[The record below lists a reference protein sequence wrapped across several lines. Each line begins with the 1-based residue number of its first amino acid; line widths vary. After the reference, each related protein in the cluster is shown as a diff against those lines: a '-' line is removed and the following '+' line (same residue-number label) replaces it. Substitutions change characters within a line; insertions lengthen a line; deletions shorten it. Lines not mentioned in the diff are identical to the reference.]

1 MNDFTKSSRMSC
13 SVFPECIHGFH
24 APVWTTAPNRAGLME
39 DVAYWDGQARR
50 FLRRERVF
58 ERSCGLACMASIVL
72 LCFGLVWP
80 AAFLLLV
87 AGVLAGLAGR
97 AWMDA
102 SAARDFRDWTL
113 RGLGE

>member
-39 DVAYWDGQARR
+39 DVAYWDAEARR

-58 ERSCGLACMASIVL
+58 ERSCGLACMVSVAFL
-72 LCFGLVWP
+72 LCGLVWL
-80 AAFLLLV
+80 AAFPLLA
-87 AGVLAGLAGR
+87 AGVLAGLAGLGWTR
-97 AWMDA
+97 RPRLT
-102 SAARDFRDWTL
+102 SAT
-113 RGLGE
+113 GP

>member
-1 MNDFTKSSRMSC
+1 
-13 SVFPECIHGFH
+13 
-24 APVWTTAPNRAGLME
+24 ME
-39 DVAYWDGQARR
+39 DVAYWDAESRR

-58 ERSCGLACMASIVL
+58 ERSCGIACMVSVIL
-72 LCFGLVWP
+72 LLSGLVWA
-80 AAFLLLV
+80 AAFPLLA

-102 SAARDFRDWTL
+102 SAALDFRDWTL

>member
-1 MNDFTKSSRMSC
+1 
-13 SVFPECIHGFH
+13 
-24 APVWTTAPNRAGLME
+24 ME

-58 ERSCGLACMASIVL
+58 ERSCGLACMVSVAFL
-72 LCFGLVWP
+72 LCGLVWL
-80 AAFLLLV
+80 AAFPLLA

-102 SAARDFRDWTL
+102 SAALDFRDWTL